1 MELWP
6 QFIDTII
13 NEKESKN
20 ELLLFNFQYKEVN
33 ILFTILS
40 LSFLQ
45 N

>member
-6 QFIDTII
+6 QFIDRII

-20 ELLLFNFQYKEVN
+20 ELLLFNFQYKDVN